1 MISVQCN
8 KNIEDYKSD
17 VVAGFDLKETLSI
30 GAGILIGVIVI
41 FVMYK
46 LIHVPLV
53 FCPYIAIP
61 FVIIP
66 IIGKF
71 YRKNGMGFLE
81 NRKKIRELN
90 SAKVLLYKTK
100 NAASYSRYLVAAN
113 QHKENTSDDQFEKM
127 LKKVKIGVTILIIL
141 IVGCITTLI
150 VFKMCR

>member
-30 GAGILIGVIVI
+30 GAGIVIGVIVI

-46 LIHVPLV
+46 LVHVPLI

-61 FVIIP
+61 FVVVP

-81 NRKKIRELN
+81 NRKKIKELN
-90 SAKVLLYKTK
+90 SAKVLLYKTE
-100 NAASYSRYLVAAN
+100 NAASYSRYLEATK
-113 QHKENTSDDQFEKM
+113 QHKENTSDDKFEKILRKM
-127 LKKVKIGVTILIIL
+127 KICGTILIIL
-141 IVGCITTLI
+141 IVGFITTLI
-150 VFKMCR
+150 VFKMYR